1 MNQSLPQL
9 LHDLKHHLLVL
20 SSTVEDAVAKV
31 VQALVQRDSRLA
43 REVVAADAEIDNMEV
58 RIEGHSYASG
68 TGKSKKE
75 AEQHAAQVTLEQL
88 RSAARR

>member
-1 MNQSLPQL
+1 MEKARTGRLGKDYKTL
-9 LHDLKHHLLVL
+9 LQEYVQQDGEKQIGYVLLSESGPDHD
-20 SSTVEDAVAKV
+20 KV
-31 VQALVQRDSRLA
+31 FC
-43 REVVAADAEIDNMEV
+43 MEV